1 MQTSLQ
7 AIAQK
12 AIQLKQYRFRDLY
25 RMIDERAL
33 YEAWREINKQAAP
46 GIDKV
51 TAQEF
56 AKNLDQNI
64 RETVERLK
72 KKSYRAKLVR
82 RKDISK
88 GEGKTRPL
96 GIPVVADKLV
106 QRAAAKILEAVY
118 EQDFLKCSY
127 GYRPN
132 VGPRTAVEDI
142 TKELQDGIYNYIVEA
157 DIKGFFDNIDHEWLL
172 KMLEQRVDDKA
183 FIGLIRKWLKAGV
196 LNTDGQ
202 VIHPVTGTPQGGII
216 SPVLA
221 NIYLHYAVDLWFDK
235 VVKPNSEGEAYIC
248 RYADDFI
255 CAFRYKRDAQ
265 RFYQTLGKRLGK
277 FCLTLAVEKTNITNF
292 SRLSKV
298 DRTSFEF
305 LGFEFRWGVSLRGA
319 RCVKKRTSRKKLRK
333 SLENFK
339 NWCQENRNLR
349 LKELFQ
355 MINAKLRGYYNY
367 YGVIGN
373 YYSLN
378 EFYMKAKRI
387 LFRCLNRRS
396 QRKSYNWEQF
406 KTVLRWYGMLTPR
419 ITEQREKQLKME
431 FA

>member
-12 AIQLKQYRFRDLY
+12 ARQLKQYRFRDLY

-64 RETVERLK
+64 RETVERLR

-82 RKDISK
+82 RKDIPK

-96 GIPVVADKLV
+96 GILVIADKLV
-106 QRAAAKILEAVY
+106 QRAAAKILEAIY
-118 EQDFLKCSY
+118 EQDFLTSSY

-132 VGPRTAVEDI
+132 IGPLTAVADL
-142 TKELQDGIYNYIVEA
+142 TKELTYGLYNNIVEA
-157 DIKGFFDNIDHEWLL
+157 DIKGYFDTIDHEWLL

-183 FIGLIRKWLKAGV
+183 FIGLIRKWLKAGI

-202 VIHPVTGTPQGGII
+202 VIHPATGTPQGGII

-221 NIYLHYAVDLWFDK
+221 NIYLHYALDLWFEK
-235 VVKPNSEGEAYIC
+235 VVKPNSEGKAYIC
-248 RYADDFI
+248 RFADDFV
-255 CAFRYKRDAQ
+255 CAFQYKRDAQ
-265 RFYQTLGKRLGK
+265 RFYRTLGKRLGK
-277 FCLTLAVEKTNITNF
+277 FGLMLSMDKTKVINF
-292 SRLSKV
+292 SKLSKE
-298 DRTSFEF
+298 DKTSFEF
-305 LGFEFRWGVSLRGA
+305 LGFEFRWGVSLRGT
-319 RCVKKRTSRKKLRK
+319 RCIKKRTSRKKLRK

-339 NWCQENRNLR
+339 NWCHENRNLKQ
-349 LKELFQ
+349 KELFQ
-355 MINAKLRGYYNY
+355 KINVKLRGYYNY
-367 YGVIGN
+367 YGIIGN
-373 YYSLN
+373 YDSIY
-378 EFYMKAKRI
+378 EFYFKAKKI
-387 LFRCLNRRS
+387 LFKCLNRRS
-396 QRKSYNWEQF
+396 QRRSYNWEQF
-406 KTVLRWYGMLTPR
+406 KTMLRWYGMLTPR
-419 ITEQREKQLKME
+419 ITEQLEKQLKME
-431 FA
+431 FV